1 MQTRVGA
8 ISTNK
13 VELSS
18 VFEGHCPVPFWKK
31 GRGNIFTKI
40 NFPPTF
46 RQKDRVLRFPF
57 VSTVS

>member
-1 MQTRVGA
+1 MEDKCCLVRFIMQTRVGA

-31 GRGNIFTKI
+31 GGGTSL
-40 NFPPTF
+40 
-46 RQKDRVLRFPF
+46 LR
-57 VSTVS
+57 